1 MCAPV
6 VKRHARCCY
15 AFAMRGLT
23 RGGRRVLGAL
33 MVATAATLACSGQ
46 GVGEGPGGG
55 QTHPGDT
62 GTVGLHLQ
70 IGNGVSLQLL
80 SFTISGTGLPS
91 YAGSVPIGDAQS
103 IEFEIGGIQAGG
115 PYTIAF
121 SGTDTQGD
129 PCTGSA
135 TFNIVVG
142 ATTSATVTIICTQP
156 PDASLA
162 ANVTTGTLAIDA
174 GVTLT
179 PAAAYQ
185 CPGISSFSINPA
197 EILAPQTAALQVAT
211 IEGSGGS
218 PGTPTLVWTTTAG
231 TFVDT
236 SSTTSNLAAPTFRC
250 GGFIGTAIVTVTV
263 GLTGSN
269 NGVDAGNVCAGA
281 PYDTASGNI
290 VCEPQCVSAANC
302 SSPQPTCAAPTCNAG
317 LCGFN
322 FAPVGTACG
331 GPGDICNGSTSCV
344 APSFDVVRVGN
355 GSALTSGETAPVFI
369 DNYSITGTL
378 QSSIALPTTVNG
390 ANQPLTLIST
400 DTTEGDLNTSS
411 DGRWLVMTGHA
422 DAVGTTPVTG
432 NGVGAFINAAD
443 TINTSTPLTGAFV
456 TAGILRSAV
465 SLDGNELWASG
476 FSTDTPNTGGVW
488 FFGAADAQLV
498 AGTKTIGGRDLRIAG
513 GQLYG
518 ESSQPNFGT
527 IGTGTPESGT
537 QTLTTLQG
545 LPAAV
550 TKSGASPW
558 GFVFF
563 DLIPAVPGVD
573 TLYVADDRSSGGGG
587 VTKFVASLTDA
598 GTLSWTPM
606 WNQMGTAGDGGAVG
620 FRGLAGYA
628 TGSTVTLMATTGE
641 AMDANDQLAVIVDTG
656 SPTPTLTMLATSS
669 TNEVFRGVAIP
680 PHP

>member
-1 MCAPV
+1 
-6 VKRHARCCY
+6 
-15 AFAMRGLT
+15 MRGLA
-23 RGGRRVLGAL
+23 RGASAVLSVLVVASAL
-33 MVATAATLACSGQ
+33 PLACSGQ
-46 GVGEGPGGG
+46 GVGQGSGGHG
-55 QTHPGDT
+55 SLPSGDV
-62 GTVGLHLQ
+62 GSVGLHLQ
-70 IGNGVSLQLL
+70 IGNGVTLQSL
-80 SFTISGTGLPS
+80 SWTISGTGLPS
-91 YAGSVPIGDAQS
+91 YSGVETIGDAQS
-103 IEFEIGGIQAGG
+103 IEFVIGDLQAGG
-115 PYTIAF
+115 PYTIVL
-121 SGTDTQGD
+121 SGFDSNGD
-129 PCTGSA
+129 PCLGSGS
-135 TFNIVVG
+135 FSIVAG
-142 ATTSATVTIICTQP
+142 ATTSTTVTVTCTQP
-156 PDASLA
+156 ADASLA
-162 ANVTTGTLAIDA
+162 ANVTTGNVAVDA
-174 GVTLT
+174 GVVLNA
-179 PAAAYQ
+179 AAAYN
-185 CPGISSFSINPA
+185 CPGISSFSIIPA
-197 EILAPQTAALQVAT
+197 EILAPQTAALQVVTVQAT
-211 IEGSGGS
+211 GGS
-218 PGTPTLVWTTTAG
+218 PGTPTLTWTTTAG

-236 SSTTSNLAAPTFRC
+236 GSTTSNLAAPTFSC
-250 GGFIGTAIVTVTV
+250 GGFIGDAVVTVTL

-281 PYDTASGNI
+281 PFETESGNI
-290 VCEPQCVSAANC
+290 VCEPQCVSPANC

-331 GPGDICNGSTSCV
+331 SPGEICNGSSSCV
-344 APSFDVVRVGN
+344 APSFDVVRVGA
-355 GSALTSGETAPVFI
+355 GSALTSGATAPVFI

-378 QSSIALPTTVNG
+378 QGFMALPTTVNG

-400 DTTEGDLNTSS
+400 DTTEGDLTTSA
-411 DGRWLVMTGHA
+411 DGRSLVMIGHA
-422 DAVGTTPVTG
+422 DAVGATPVTG

-443 TINTSTPLTGAFV
+443 TINTSTLLTGAFV

-476 FSTDTPNTGGVW
+476 FATDTPNTGGAW

-518 ESSQPNFGT
+518 ETSQPNFGP

-573 TLYVADDRSSGGGG
+573 TLYVADDRNGGGGG

-598 GTLSWTPM
+598 GTLSWTPA
-606 WNQMGTAGDGGAVG
+606 WNAMGTAGDGGAVG

-628 TGSTVTLMATTGE
+628 TGTTVTLMATTGE
-641 AMDANDQLAVIVDTG
+641 AMNTNDQLAVIVDTG
-656 SPTPTLTMLATSS
+656 TPTPTLTMLATSG

>member
-1 MCAPV
+1 
-6 VKRHARCCY
+6 
-15 AFAMRGLT
+15 
-23 RGGRRVLGAL
+23 
-33 MVATAATLACSGQ
+33 
-46 GVGEGPGGG
+46 
-55 QTHPGDT
+55 
-62 GTVGLHLQ
+62 
-70 IGNGVSLQLL
+70 
-80 SFTISGTGLPS
+80 
-91 YAGSVPIGDAQS
+91 
-103 IEFEIGGIQAGG
+103 
-115 PYTIAF
+115 
-121 SGTDTQGD
+121 
-129 PCTGSA
+129 
-135 TFNIVVG
+135 
-142 ATTSATVTIICTQP
+142 
-156 PDASLA
+156 
-162 ANVTTGTLAIDA
+162 
-174 GVTLT
+174 
-179 PAAAYQ
+179 
-185 CPGISSFSINPA
+185 
-197 EILAPQTAALQVAT
+197 
-211 IEGSGGS
+211 
-218 PGTPTLVWTTTAG
+218 
-231 TFVDT
+231 
-236 SSTTSNLAAPTFRC
+236 
-250 GGFIGTAIVTVTV
+250 
-263 GLTGSN
+263 
-269 NGVDAGNVCAGA
+269 
-281 PYDTASGNI
+281 
-290 VCEPQCVSAANC
+290 
-302 SSPQPTCAAPTCNAG
+302 
-317 LCGFN
+317 
-322 FAPVGTACG
+322 
-331 GPGDICNGSTSCV
+331 
-344 APSFDVVRVGN
+344 
-355 GSALTSGETAPVFI
+355 
-369 DNYSITGTL
+369 
-378 QSSIALPTTVNG
+378 
-390 ANQPLTLIST
+390 
-400 DTTEGDLNTSS
+400 
-411 DGRWLVMTGHA
+411 
-422 DAVGTTPVTG
+422 VTG

-628 TGSTVTLMATTGE
+628 TGTTVTLMATTGE